1 MRSRRTPEAL
11 WRGAGVRR
19 LPAPVHLLRVRCVF
33 TRSHGRITR
42 GQPLPVHLCKIIK
55 IRGNQGVRQIN
66 PPWRVKYTCKRF
78 KSDAQAL
85 ECGVPCSMPVAC
97 TLCARALRALAHAR
111 TPREGHSALPPC
123 TAPAPARPTQHP
135 THARP
140 ARAGV
145 HASSDALLSAWRSRH
160 SMPGVARSVALCVL
174 PAPTRADTSLR
185 LGAVLQARLARV
197 LRRQGLRVL
206 RRHCLWRHRL
216 RHRRRWH
223 RLHRAAQ
230 PRPGRVQTERPPP
243 STAGHLTAAEHPVAG
258 RFVYP
263 NAMCSRSSLR

>member
-97 TLCARALRALAHAR
+97 TLSARALRALAHAR

-123 TAPAPARPTQHP
+123 TAPAAARPTRYQ

-145 HASSDALLSAWRSRH
+145 YASSDALLSARRSRH
-160 SMPGVARSVALCVL
+160 SIMCIRGFAPPPPAQAFLCPPPATGFGRLAL
-174 PAPTRADTSLR
+174 PAF
-185 LGAVLQARLARV
+185 G
-197 LRRQGLRVL
+197 
-206 RRHCLWRHRL
+206 
-216 RHRRRWH
+216 
-223 RLHRAAQ
+223 RAALE
-230 PRPGRVQTERPPP
+230 PGQADA
-243 STAGHLTAAEHPVAG
+243 S
-258 RFVYP
+258 
-263 NAMCSRSSLR
+263 

>member
-1 MRSRRTPEAL
+1 
-11 WRGAGVRR
+11 
-19 LPAPVHLLRVRCVF
+19 
-33 TRSHGRITR
+33 
-42 GQPLPVHLCKIIK
+42 
-55 IRGNQGVRQIN
+55 
-66 PPWRVKYTCKRF
+66 
-78 KSDAQAL
+78 
-85 ECGVPCSMPVAC
+85 MPVAC
-97 TLCARALRALAHAR
+97 TLCARACTRSPRTRAR
-111 TPREGHSALPPC
+111 THSARRPLS
-123 TAPAPARPTQHP
+123 PAPLHCTRPRPPHSTSYSRTPCARRRSCVFRCVAERLAKQ
-135 THARP
+135 
-140 ARAGV
+140 
-145 HASSDALLSAWRSRH
+145 AL
-160 SMPGVARSVALCVL
+160 MPGVARSVALCVL

>member
-1 MRSRRTPEAL
+1 MSSRDHTVESHGASRSRR
-11 WRGAGVRR
+11 
-19 LPAPVHLLRVRCVF
+19 
-33 TRSHGRITR
+33 
-42 GQPLPVHLCKIIK
+42 K
-55 IRGNQGVRQIN
+55 GVRQIT

-197 LRRQGLRVL
+197 LRRQGLRVV

>member
-1 MRSRRTPEAL
+1 
-11 WRGAGVRR
+11 
-19 LPAPVHLLRVRCVF
+19 
-33 TRSHGRITR
+33 
-42 GQPLPVHLCKIIK
+42 
-55 IRGNQGVRQIN
+55 
-66 PPWRVKYTCKRF
+66 
-78 KSDAQAL
+78 
-85 ECGVPCSMPVAC
+85 MPVAC

-123 TAPAPARPTQHP
+123 TAPAAARPTRYQ

-145 HASSDALLSAWRSRH
+145 YASSDALLSTWRSRH